1 MIRLVEVSK
10 KGEQYD
16 PAIGMNKVTFNL
28 REVFVNPNMIVSMRV
43 DQALE
48 KKNRKNR
55 LFKDLN
61 ENAEFTTLTLNAGSN
76 GKTITVVGSPVEI
89 KNKLG
94 IRNLLN
100 G

>member
-43 DQALE
+43 DQVLE
-48 KKNRKNR
+48 QKNRNKR
-55 LFKDLN
+55 LFEDLN

-76 GKTITVVGSPVEI
+76 GKTITVVGSVQAICER
-89 KNKLG
+89 LG
-94 IRNLLN
+94 LRS
-100 G
+100 